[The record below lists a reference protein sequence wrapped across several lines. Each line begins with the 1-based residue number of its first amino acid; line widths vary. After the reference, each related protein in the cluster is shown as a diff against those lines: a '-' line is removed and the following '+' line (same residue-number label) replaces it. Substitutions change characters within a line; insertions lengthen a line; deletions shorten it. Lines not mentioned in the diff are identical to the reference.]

1 MPEIILLGLKT
12 EAIVIF
18 FALEVDRIDNWSHL
32 GKATYVLSS
41 WHLYQIE
48 IKDISNYFAVCKCLF
63 VLIYLAFV
71 SEHDHHLFFILL
83 FTLWV
88 QDIFLQICKENAIT
102 AWGAEI
108 QNLIV
113 VSFLHTSTRAS
124 LPIPDELPTGIRKIA
139 DVYGMEAFSIQ
150 FIFRRGRIAIS
161 REARDWL
168 LFVLGHPSSITTFQS
183 IVL

>member
-1 MPEIILLGLKT
+1 MLSLGTSALIQFCCTQVIVSMYQSLILQLVPFTQLNMQNSSIAGTVVVPYHARDHLIEVLKT

-71 SEHDHHLFFILL
+71 SEHDHHLFCCSLCGFKILSSRSARKMRSQL
-83 FTLWV
+83 EV
-88 QDIFLQICKENAIT
+88 QRCKI
-102 AWGAEI
+102 W
-108 QNLIV
+108 
-113 VSFLHTSTRAS
+113 S
-124 LPIPDELPTGIRKIA
+124 
-139 DVYGMEAFSIQ
+139 
-150 FIFRRGRIAIS
+150 
-161 REARDWL
+161 
-168 LFVLGHPSSITTFQS
+168 
-183 IVL
+183 